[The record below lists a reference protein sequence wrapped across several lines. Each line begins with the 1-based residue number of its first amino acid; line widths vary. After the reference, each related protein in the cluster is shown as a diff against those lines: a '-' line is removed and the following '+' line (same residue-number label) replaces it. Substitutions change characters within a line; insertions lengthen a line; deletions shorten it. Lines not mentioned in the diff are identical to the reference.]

1 MPPSTAWPIY
11 ELLTRYGVDHE
22 VAKSNSMNDLRHW
35 ELDEIAAVL
44 KRVQRPSRDYSYF
57 RDVSIAKSSKNASS
71 RKWWQDPAQDEP
83 LKWVCPPRTMMEQ
96 SAREETALCINVHGQ
111 WSLRTSGYVALS
123 HVWIEGLQR
132 DKIHQGL
139 SSQKV
144 DSIFALLQSR
154 AIDAAWIWTDALA
167 IPSGGDPETSALED
181 DMLTIDIINAM
192 PQIYSHADAVLIIDA
207 LVLQLH
213 PQSPVDVAIAIAC
226 GKWATRVWTYQ
237 EIKLADRALILT
249 ATGCFEY
256 RSVVDTL
263 HSLKTTDNSRYHALW
278 LRLACMRKN
287 EATGISIPDIIM
299 SCGTRKSGQDVD
311 YARAFFPVLGLKWE
325 FGMTREEGMQKI
337 YTSYK
342 LHASRVA
349 CFYGAPRLSIK
360 PAWAPSSFSN
370 LEGYVTQPMQWE
382 DRGIRGEWYAVRVGS
397 IKTTFINGGRFIF
410 ELVINC
416 SGDSCMQC
424 ALAPNETSEMRQAFS
439 IAVEHGSCYVLSAQ
453 PSSDALNAEY
463 ARTGLL
469 VERATVK
476 QEDGFEAAVFC
487 AVTIPTRSQHGESKL
502 SVLLRHWSPTVD
514 GDLHNQIIYH
524 WHSQEGNSQSLPL
537 AQRESESEIHA
548 AVRNGDLAKVVE
560 LTGNG
565 EDIEIFDAN
574 GWSPLHIATAQDNCD
589 ILRYLLC
596 QFPKSIEVRGNQMS
610 RDTPLSHDMING
622 LVDAIEIR
630 LDGKHMDRGT
640 PLSYAAL
647 KGQIGAIET
656 LLEFGANVHVR
667 TDYGYTSIMVAAY
680 ERHAEAVSKL
690 LSGGANPNDEA
701 GFSGSALLLA
711 SGAGKS
717 SLPTLRAL
725 VEGGANVKP
734 KHPNGLTPIHNIAN
748 FGSEDEL
755 AYLIQQG
762 CEADS
767 PRWDSLTP
775 LVVAIQASNR
785 GCVRLLLDAGADR
798 NRMTT
803 EGFRPVHF
811 AAKCPN
817 WQIMQM
823 LLEKGDVDVN
833 VQTHGKKETALHL
846 AHEAKNITVV
856 KILRKA
862 GADFNI
868 TDADGRTAEGKVDSS
883 PTGESQKLEIRSPPL
898 PPRPSVSVSAPPLPP
913 RQPSH
918 DIPPPLPPRQRS

>member
-22 VAKSNSMNDLRHW
+22 VAKSNSMNDLRYW

-44 KRVQRPSRDYSYF
+44 KRLQRPSRDYSYF
-57 RDVSIAKSSKNASS
+57 RDISIAKSSKNASS

-83 LKWVCPPRTMMEQ
+83 SKWVCPPRTLMKQ
-96 SAREETALCINVHGQ
+96 SAREKIALCINMHGQ

-167 IPSGGDPETSALED
+167 IPSGGDPETSSLED
-181 DMLTIDIINAM
+181 DTLTIDVINAM
-192 PQIYSHADAVLIIDA
+192 PQIYSQADAVLVIDA

-213 PQSPVDVAIAIAC
+213 PQSHVDVAIAIAC

-237 EIKLADRALILT
+237 EIKLASRALILT

-256 RSVVDTL
+256 RSVVDALQTL
-263 HSLKTTDNSRYHALW
+263 KATDKSRYHSLW
-278 LRLACMRKN
+278 LRLACMMKD

-360 PAWAPSSFSN
+360 PTWAPSSFSN
-370 LEGYVTQPMQWE
+370 LEGYVTEPMQWE
-382 DRGIRGEWYAVRVGS
+382 ERGIRGEWYAARVGS
-397 IKTTFINGGRFIF
+397 MKTTFINGGRFIF

-424 ALAPNETSEMRQAFS
+424 ALAPNETSDVRQAFS
-439 IAVEHGSCYVLSAQ
+439 TAVEHGSCYVLSAQ
-453 PSSDALNAEY
+453 PSSDALNAEF
-463 ARTGLL
+463 ARIGLL

-476 QEDGFEAAVFC
+476 EEDGFEAAAFC
-487 AVTIPTRSQHGESKL
+487 AVAIPTRSQHGESKQ
-502 SVLLRHWSPTVD
+502 SVLLRHWSPTGD
-514 GDLHNQIIYH
+514 GDLHNQINYH
-524 WHSQEGNSQSLPL
+524 WHTQESNRQLLTL
-537 AQRESESEIHA
+537 ARRESESEIHA

-560 LTGNG
+560 LTENG
-565 EDIEIFDAN
+565 EDIETFDAN
-574 GWSPLHIATAQDNCD
+574 GWSPLHIATARDNCD

-596 QFPKSIEVRGNQMS
+596 QFPRKTDIRGNHMS
-610 RDTPLSHDMING
+610 RDTPLSYDMLSG
-622 LVDAIEIR
+622 LVDAIEIH
-630 LDGKHMDRGT
+630 LDGKHMNKGT

-647 KGQIGAIET
+647 MGQIGAIET
-656 LLEFGANVHVR
+656 LLEFGANVHAR

-680 ERHAEAVSKL
+680 ERHAKAVSKL
-690 LSGGANPNDEA
+690 LSGGSNPNDEA

-711 SGAGKS
+711 SGAGKR

-734 KHPNGLTPIHNIAN
+734 KHPNGFTPIHNIAES
-748 FGSEDEL
+748 GSEDEM
-755 AYLIQQG
+755 AYLIEQG

-767 PRWDSLTP
+767 PRWDGFTP
-775 LVVAIQASNR
+775 VVIAIQKSNR
-785 GCVRLLLDAGADR
+785 ECVRLLLDAGADR
-798 NRMTT
+798 NRITT

-833 VQTHGKKETALHL
+833 VQSHGKKETALHL
-846 AHEAKNITVV
+846 AYEAKNTTVV
-856 KILRKA
+856 KILMKA
-862 GADFNI
+862 GADPNI
-868 TDADGRTAEGKVDSS
+868 TDADGRTAKGLVDSP
-883 PTGESQKLEIRSPPL
+883 PTGESQRSEIRSPPL
-898 PPRPSVSVSAPPLPP
+898 PPRPAVSAPPLPP

-918 DIPPPLPPRQRS
+918 DMPPPLPPRQLS

>member
-57 RDVSIAKSSKNASS
+57 RDVSIAKFSNSANS

-83 LKWVCPPRTMMEQ
+83 SKWVCPPRTMMEQ
-96 SAREETALCINVHGQ
+96 SAREETALCINLHGQ

-132 DKIHQGL
+132 DKVHQGL

-213 PQSPVDVAIAIAC
+213 PQSHVDVAIAIAC

-237 EIKLADRALILT
+237 EIKLASRALILT

-256 RSVVDTL
+256 RSVVDALHTL
-263 HSLKTTDNSRYHALW
+263 KATEKSRYHSLW
-278 LRLACMRKN
+278 LRLHCMMKD

-311 YARAFFPVLGLKWE
+311 YARAFFPVLDLKWE

-349 CFYGAPRLSIK
+349 CFYGAPRLSVK
-360 PAWAPSSFSN
+360 PAWAPSSFN
-370 LEGYVTQPMQWE
+370 DLEGYVTEPMQWE
-382 DRGIRGEWYAVRVGS
+382 ERGIRGEWYAVRVGS
-397 IKTTFINGGRFIF
+397 IKGTFINGGRFIF

-416 SGDSCMQC
+416 SGDSFMQC
-424 ALAPNETSEMRQAFS
+424 ALAPNETSEVRQA
-439 IAVEHGSCYVLSAQ
+439 ILTAVGRGNCYVLSAQ
-453 PSSDALNAEY
+453 PSSDAMKGEF

-476 QEDGFEAAVFC
+476 EEDGFEAAAFC
-487 AVTIPTRSQHGESKL
+487 AIKIPTRSQHSELKQ

-514 GDLHNQIIYH
+514 GDLHNQVNYD
-524 WHSQEGNSQSLPL
+524 WHTQETNRQSSTL
-537 AQRESESEIHA
+537 ARLECDSEFHA
-548 AVRNGDLAKVVE
+548 AVRRGDFAKVVE

-565 EDIEIFDAN
+565 EEIEIFDAN
-574 GWSPLHIATAQDNCD
+574 GWTPLHIATTQQNCD
-589 ILRYLLC
+589 ILRHLLC
-596 QFPKSIEVRGNQMS
+596 RFPKNIEVPGKQMNK
-610 RDTPLSHDMING
+610 D
-622 LVDAIEIR
+622 
-630 LDGKHMDRGT
+630 T

-647 KGQIGAIET
+647 YGQADAIEI
-656 LLEFGANVHVR
+656 LLEFGANVDAR
-667 TDYGYTSIMVAAY
+667 NSCGYTSIMVAAY

-690 LSGGANPNDEA
+690 LRGGANPNDEA

-711 SGAGKS
+711 SGVGERS
-717 SLPTLRAL
+717 VPTLRAL
-725 VEGGANVKP
+725 IEGGANIKP
-734 KHPNGLTPIHNIAN
+734 KHPNGFTPIHNIAE
-748 FGSEDEL
+748 FGSGDEMS
-755 AYLIQQG
+755 YLIEQG

-767 PRWDSLTP
+767 PQWNGLTP
-775 LVVAIQASNR
+775 LVIAIHKSNR
-785 GCVRLLLDAGADR
+785 ECVRLLLDAGADR
-798 NRMTT
+798 NRMIT

-823 LLEKGDVDVN
+823 LLEKDDVDVN
-833 VQTHGKKETALHL
+833 AQTDGTRKTALHL
-846 AHEAKNITVV
+846 AYEAKNTTVV

-862 GADFNI
+862 GADPNI
-868 TDADGRTAEGKVDSS
+868 RDTDGRTAKGLVGSP
-883 PTGESQKLEIRSPPL
+883 PTGESQRSEIRSPPL
-898 PPRPSVSVSAPPLPP
+898 PPRPAVRVSAPPLPP

-918 DIPPPLPPRQRS
+918 DTPPPLPPRQLS